1 MSKVCK
7 GCGAQNGDER
17 IFCSCCGEPLDAEL
31 RFRMA
36 MDQYQKDHKDK
47 GQSPTSM
54 RDSSNRGKRQ
64 EIDDEDEMMPIRMA
78 EQKKSAKT
86 PWIIL
91 GLLIAAAAISLSS
104 VDGEDGQWSRR
115 PD

>member
-91 GLLIAAAAISLSS
+91 GLLIAVAAVYFFIF
-104 VDGEDGQWSRR
+104 R
-115 PD
+115 